1 MLMVEEKKSVSR
13 GRYRPAWAFSVPEI
27 MAASQRLREM
37 KASKT
42 VSHEAILATAL
53 VEYGLSGTGVDKVS
67 RIVRNE
73 ALADPKNWNRLP
85 TSWANLYELSLIP
98 EERLREMISKEDL
111 SNITKFKIWKLRNKT
126 IGVGRRNKVGNHSEI
141 TLRDMIAAPGG
152 MDITNCCRQGLG
164 LEEKGLNS
172 REAARAIGMGQG
184 SYQMVS
190 SLIRLSEMDGLSPND
205 KTQIQEALYQIN
217 RTRNVRRYYEKVKHI
232 AALVWG
238 EHPKS
243 RKTSGAADKRL
254 NAFQNIIEI
263 LSIACKKALERQ
275 IPYLPDQERAKA
287 LQALHVAR
295 SDIGR
300 LMSKLRRTTD
310 DDLS

>member
-1 MLMVEEKKSVSR
+1 MLMVEEKKAVAR

-27 MAASQRLREM
+27 MAVSQRLHEM
-37 KASKT
+37 KASKMAPN
-42 VSHEAILATAL
+42 EAIRATAL

-67 RIVRNE
+67 RIAKNE
-73 ALADPKNWNRLP
+73 VLTDPKNWNRLP

-98 EERLREMISKEDL
+98 EERLREIISKEDL

-126 IGVGRRNKVGNHSEI
+126 IGSGRRNRVRSHSEI
-141 TLRDMIAAPGG
+141 TVRDMVAVPEG
-152 MDITNCCRQGLG
+152 MDIANCCRQGMR
-164 LEEKGLNS
+164 LEDKGLNA
-172 REAARAIGMGQG
+172 REAAKAIGMGQG

-232 AALVWG
+232 SDLVWG
-238 EHPKS
+238 ERPKS

-254 NAFQNIIEI
+254 GAFQNTIEI
-263 LSIACKKALERQ
+263 LSTACKKALERQ
-275 IPYLPDQERAKA
+275 IPYLPDQERARA